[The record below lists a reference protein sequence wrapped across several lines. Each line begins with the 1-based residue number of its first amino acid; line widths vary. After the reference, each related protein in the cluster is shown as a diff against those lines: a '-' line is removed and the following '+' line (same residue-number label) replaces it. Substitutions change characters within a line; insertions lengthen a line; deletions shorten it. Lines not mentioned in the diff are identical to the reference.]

1 VKVDQ
6 QESETLHSSNFWR
19 FLSLP
24 PDYQRWQREIPY
36 KTVDFPFWVRR
47 YEQSPAELCWFM
59 VGSGAILPNILGFS
73 LVHKIPYIFGV
84 STGESPSCLLA
95 CWVSSFNNGLTWMI
109 WWYPHNKKDSSTWLG
124 SFQWIF
130 APNATGDLLCEHGR
144 LVQSFVD
151 QASWAKKSDKFFN
164 F

>member
-1 VKVDQ
+1 MKVDQ

-24 PDYQRWQREIPY
+24 PDYQRWQWEIPY
-36 KTVDFPFWVRR
+36 KTVDFPFWVSR

-84 STGESPSCLLA
+84 STGESPS
-95 CWVSSFNNGLTWMI
+95 FNNGLTWMI
-109 WWYPHNKKDSSTWLG
+109 WWYPHNKYRTPPHDLDRFSG
-124 SFQWIF
+124 SLLQMPRQVTFFVNTAAWSKALWI
-130 APNATGDLLCEHGR
+130 R
-144 LVQSFVD
+144 LHEQ
-151 QASWAKKSDKFFN
+151 KN
-164 F
+164 LNT